1 MEASA
6 AVEALNPE
14 QRLAV
19 EYGEGPLLVIAG
31 AGSGKTRVL
40 THRIAYLLD
49 SGRARPSEILA
60 ITFTNRA
67 ADEMR
72 ERVSGLLGRTA
83 AGMWVSTFHSA
94 CARMLR
100 VDAQLL
106 GYTRS
111 FTIYDEGDSVRMV
124 KRAMEE
130 LSLDPKELPPKAV
143 KRRISGAKN
152 ELVGPEAFASSARA
166 PFEEQIADIYGL
178 YEQRMLESNAMDFD
192 DLLVR
197 TVQMLEQFDD
207 VRERWRS
214 TFRHVL
220 VDEYQDTNHA
230 QYRLLV
236 QLVGERGNL
245 TVVGDEDQSV
255 YGFRN
260 ADIRNILDFEREF
273 PQAGVVKL
281 EQNYRS
287 TQTILS
293 AANEVV
299 RRNRDRRPKELWT
312 EEGEGE
318 PVEVVGLG
326 DEHEE
331 ARWVADRVEKL
342 ASLSEGGLDEV
353 AVFYRTNAMSRVLE
367 DTLVRYG
374 LRYRVVGG
382 TKFYDRAEVKDAVA
396 YLQYLANPADSVA
409 FTRIVNT
416 PRRGIGKTSLG
427 RILAHVNT
435 VGEPIWD
442 VASEPERI
450 PGLGSAAVKALD
462 AFQQTMAELR
472 DRADSGSVAELIE
485 SVLRDTGYA
494 EALEA
499 ERSVEAQGRLE
510 NLEELVSVA
519 REFDL
524 TESGDGAT
532 EASPLE
538 AFLEQIALLTDRE
551 QDREEGETLSLMT
564 LHNSKGLEFDSVIV
578 LGCEEGLFPHARSLD
593 EGGEEE
599 ERRLCYVGMTRARK
613 RLVMTWALGRGFHGE
628 SGGPSRFLDEVPEEL
643 VERAEP
649 DRPARA
655 LRSYGVPGLVRSE
668 PAMTVQRPQPRDPG
682 EIPAVSVGDD
692 VEHES
697 FGEGVVIGTEPGGL
711 IVVRFASDGTERKL
725 MAEYAPLVRRAG

>member
-6 AVEALNPE
+6 EVQGLNPE
-14 QRLAV
+14 QKAAV
-19 EYGEGPLLVIAG
+19 EYGDGPLLVVAG

-49 SGRARPSEILA
+49 TGRARPGEILA

-72 ERVSGLLGRTA
+72 DRVAELLGGA
-83 AGMWVSTFHSA
+83 AIGMWVSTFHSS

-100 VDAQLL
+100 VDAALL

-124 KRAMEE
+124 KRVMEE
-130 LSLDPKELPPKAV
+130 LSLDPKELPPKTV
-143 KRRISGAKN
+143 KRRISSAKN
-152 ELVGPEAFASSARA
+152 DLVEPDAFLSSARS
-166 PFEEQIADIYGL
+166 PFEEQIGEV
-178 YEQRMLESNAMDFD
+178 YERYERRMAESNAMDFD
-192 DLLVR
+192 DLLVK
-197 TVQMLEQFDD
+197 TVRLLEDFED
-207 VRERWRS
+207 VRERWR
-214 TFRHVL
+214 TAFRYVL

-230 QYRLLV
+230 QYRLLL
-236 QLVGERGNL
+236 QLSGKDGNL
-245 TVVGDEDQSV
+245 TVVGDEDQSI

-260 ADIRNILDFEREF
+260 ADIRNILDFERDF
-273 PQAGVVKL
+273 PDAGVIKL

-293 AANEVV
+293 AANGVV
-299 RRNRDRRPKELWT
+299 SLNRDRRPKELWT
-312 EEGEGE
+312 DEGEGE
-318 PVEVVGLG
+318 PVEVVGLA

-342 ASLSEGGLDEV
+342 AELSEGGLDRV

-367 DTLVRYG
+367 DTLVRFG
-374 LRYRVVGG
+374 VSYRVVGG
-382 TKFYDRAEVKDAVA
+382 TKFYDRSEIKDAIA
-396 YLQYLANPADSVA
+396 YLQYIANPADSVA
-409 FTRIVNT
+409 FARIVNT

-435 VGEPIWD
+435 VGEPVWD
-442 VASEPERI
+442 VVSEPERV

-472 DRADSGSVAELIE
+472 ELADDAPVAKLIE
-485 SVLRDTGYA
+485 SVLARSGYL
-494 EALEA
+494 EALEN

-524 TESGDGAT
+524 TESPEDSDRSA
-532 EASPLE
+532 LE

-551 QDREEGETLSLMT
+551 EDREEGETLSLMT
-564 LHNSKGLEFDSVIV
+564 LHNAKGLEFDSVVII
-578 LGCEEGLFPHARSLD
+578 GCEEGLFPHGRSLD

-599 ERRLCYVGMTRARK
+599 ERRLCYVGMTRARR
-613 RLVMTWALGRGFHGE
+613 RLSMTWALHRGFHGE
-628 SGGPSRFLDEVPEEL
+628 SGGPSRFLEEIPGEL
-643 VERAEP
+643 VERRDP
-649 DRPARA
+649 DRPARSY
-655 LRSYGVPGLVRSE
+655 RSYGVPGRIGDSAPSVAP
-668 PAMTVQRPQPRDPG
+668 PAPRDPVD
-682 EIPAVSVGDD
+682 IPSVAVGDD

-711 IVVRFASDGTERKL
+711 IVVRFSSDGAERKL
-725 MAEYAPLVRRAG
+725 MAEYAPIARKAG

>member
-6 AVEALNPE
+6 EVQGLNPE
-14 QRLAV
+14 QKTAV
-19 EYGEGPLLVIAG
+19 EYGDGPLLVVAG

-49 SGRARPSEILA
+49 TGRARPGEILA

-72 ERVSGLLGRTA
+72 GRVAELLGGTA
-83 AGMWVSTFHSA
+83 IGMWVSTFHSS

-100 VDAQLL
+100 VDAALL

-124 KRAMEE
+124 KRVMEE
-130 LSLDPKELPPKAV
+130 LSLDPKELPPKTV
-143 KRRISGAKN
+143 KRRISAAKN
-152 ELVGPEAFASSARA
+152 ELVEPDAFLSSARS
-166 PFEEQIADIYGL
+166 PFEEQIGEV
-178 YEQRMLESNAMDFD
+178 YERYERRMAESNAMDFD
-192 DLLVR
+192 DLLVK
-197 TVQMLEQFDD
+197 TVRLLEDFED
-207 VRERWRS
+207 VRQRWR
-214 TFRHVL
+214 TAFRYVL

-230 QYRLLV
+230 QYRLLL
-236 QLVGERGNL
+236 QLSGKDGNL
-245 TVVGDEDQSV
+245 TVVGDEDQSI

-260 ADIRNILDFEREF
+260 ADIRNILDFERDF
-273 PQAGVVKL
+273 PDAGVVKL

-293 AANEVV
+293 AANGVV
-299 RRNRDRRPKELWT
+299 SLNRDRRPKELWT
-312 EEGEGE
+312 DEGEGE
-318 PVEVVGLG
+318 PVEVVGLA

-342 ASLSEGGLDEV
+342 AELSEGGLDQV

-367 DTLVRYG
+367 DTLVRFG
-374 LRYRVVGG
+374 VRYRVVGG
-382 TKFYDRAEVKDAVA
+382 TKFYDRSEIKDAIA
-396 YLQYLANPADSVA
+396 YLQYIANPADSVA
-409 FTRIVNT
+409 FARIVNT

-435 VGEPIWD
+435 IGEPVWD
-442 VASEPERI
+442 VASEPERV

-472 DRADSGSVAELIE
+472 ELADEAPVAKLIE
-485 SVLRDTGYA
+485 SVLARSGYL
-494 EALEA
+494 EALEN

-510 NLEELVSVA
+510 NLEELISVA

-524 TESGDGAT
+524 TESPEDSDRSA
-532 EASPLE
+532 LE

-551 QDREEGETLSLMT
+551 EDREEGETLSLMT
-564 LHNSKGLEFDSVIV
+564 LHNAKGLEFDSVVII
-578 LGCEEGLFPHARSLD
+578 GCEEGLFPHGRSLD

-599 ERRLCYVGMTRARK
+599 ERRLCYVGMTRARR
-613 RLVMTWALGRGFHGE
+613 RLSMTWALHRGFHGE
-628 SGGPSRFLDEVPEEL
+628 SGGPSRFLEEIPGEL
-643 VERAEP
+643 VERREP
-649 DRPARA
+649 DRPARSY
-655 LRSYGVPGLVRSE
+655 RSYGVPGRIGDSAPSVTP
-668 PAMTVQRPQPRDPG
+668 PAPRDPVD
-682 EIPAVSVGDD
+682 IPSVAVGDD

-711 IVVRFASDGTERKL
+711 IVVRFSSDGAERKL
-725 MAEYAPLVRRAG
+725 MAEYAPIARKAG

>member
-6 AVEALNPE
+6 AVESLNPE
-14 QRLAV
+14 QRRAV

-40 THRIAYLLD
+40 THRIAHLLD
-49 SGRARPSEILA
+49 TGRARPSEILA

-72 ERVSGLLGRTA
+72 ERVAGLLGRTA

-111 FTIYDEGDSVRMV
+111 FTIYDEADSVRMV
-124 KRAMEE
+124 KRVMEE
-130 LSLDPKELPPKAV
+130 LSLDPKELPPKSV

-152 ELVGPEAFASSARA
+152 ELVSPEAFASSARA
-166 PFEEQIADIYGL
+166 PFEEQIADVYEL
-178 YEQRMLESNAMDFD
+178 YEQRMAESNAMDFD

-236 QLVGERGNL
+236 QLVGDRGNL

-312 EEGEGE
+312 DEGQGE
-318 PVEVVGLG
+318 PVEITGLG

-342 ASLSEGGLDEV
+342 AALSEGGLDEV

-382 TKFYDRAEVKDAVA
+382 TKFYDRAEVKDVIA

-427 RILAHVNT
+427 RVMAHVNT

-462 AFQQTMAELR
+462 AFQQTMSELR

-485 SVLRDTGYA
+485 AVLRDTGYA

-524 TESGDGAT
+524 TESGEGAPD
-532 EASPLE
+532 ASALE
-538 AFLEQIALLTDRE
+538 GFLEQIALLTDRE

-564 LHNSKGLEFDSVIV
+564 LHNAKGLEFDSVIV
-578 LGCEEGLFPHARSLD
+578 IGCEEGLFPHARSLD

-613 RLVMTWALGRGFHGE
+613 RLVMTWALARGFHGE

-649 DRPARA
+649 ERPARA
-655 LRSYGVPGLVRSE
+655 LRSYGVPGLVRGE
-668 PAMTVQRPQPRDPG
+668 PSMPMARPQPRDPG
-682 EIPAVSVGDD
+682 EIPAVSIGDD

-711 IVVRFASDGTERKL
+711 IVVRFAADGTERKL